1 MRKVKRE
8 VTIGNLTIGGH
19 NPVAVQTMLNVRADD
34 VAGNVAQA
42 VRVAEA
48 GCQIVRVS
56 VPTLEDV
63 RLIEAIKN
71 AVDIPLVADIHFN
84 HRIALACADAGVDKI
99 RLNPGNI
106 GGDDHVKEVAA
117 ACKAKNIPIR
127 IGVNAGSLEK
137 EVLAKYGAP
146 VPEALVESAMYHVSL
161 LEKYDFD
168 NIVISIKSSNVPRM
182 MEAYRLLSERCDYP
196 LHVGVTE
203 AGTYRMGLIKSAIG
217 IVEIHEDPSLIHFP
231 GPVHRRIWI
240 DGLPPVCLMQGHKGK
255 PLADLPFLCR
265 MDAVGIP
272 YVEGDGHA

>member
-1 MRKVKRE
+1 MRKEGKNMRKVKRE

-84 HRIALACADAGVDKI
+84 HRIALACVDAGVDKI

-137 EVLAKYGAP
+137 RCWPSTARRCPKRWWKAP
-146 VPEALVESAMYHVSL
+146 CTTSLCWKNTILTTSSSPSSPAM
-161 LEKYDFD
+161 
-168 NIVISIKSSNVPRM
+168 
-182 MEAYRLLSERCDYP
+182 C
-196 LHVGVTE
+196 
-203 AGTYRMGLIKSAIG
+203 
-217 IVEIHEDPSLIHFP
+217 P
-231 GPVHRRIWI
+231 G
-240 DGLPPVCLMQGHKGK
+240 
-255 PLADLPFLCR
+255 
-265 MDAVGIP
+265 
-272 YVEGDGHA
+272 